1 MAQASCSVQGETRQ
15 QTASMSI
22 QNNVRLIL
30 VSSSAETDFDF
41 NSVVFELQKAR
52 FPADKWQSLAGG
64 LKIANVVPIIDAD
77 CRTSV
82 GKLQELI
89 RRWIQGSIS
98 TTGNQWDM
106 LIDAVVM
113 CDEPA
118 VAQELA
124 TAVGCPLARSG
135 TTTQHV

>member
-1 MAQASCSVQGETRQ
+1 MLLQTMHGETGNSNHMLLLYNYQ
-15 QTASMSI
+15 Y
-22 QNNVRLIL
+22 
-30 VSSSAETDFDF
+30 SSLPSAKTEFDV

-52 FPADKWQSLAGG
+52 FPADKWRSLAGG

-77 CRTSV
+77 CRTSI
-82 GKLQELI
+82 GKLQEL
-89 RRWIQGSIS
+89 RWVQGSS
-98 TTGNQWDM
+98 TTGNQWVV

-118 VAQELA
+118 VARELA
-124 TAVGCPLARSG
+124 TAVGCPLGRSG

>member
-1 MAQASCSVQGETRQ
+1 M
-15 QTASMSI
+15 
-22 QNNVRLIL
+22 
-30 VSSSAETDFDF
+30 SSAEKDFDV

-64 LKIANVVPIIDAD
+64 LKIVNDVPIIDAD

-89 RRWIQGSIS
+89 RRWVQGSR
-98 TTGNQWDM
+98 TTGNQWVM

-135 TTTQHV
+135 TTTQLV